1 MASWMIHLRIA
12 DLLADSVRNLDE
24 TAFVMGSIAP
34 DSGVPS
40 ADWTAYFPPK
50 SVSHYK
56 TRKEDETFFDIGRFV
71 REHFSPDLIRS
82 YSRREFS
89 FFLGYYVHLLTDV
102 EWTME
107 IYRPAMEA
115 HAGRAEK
122 DKNAFVWEMKRDWY
136 DLDFRYLEEHPDFRA
151 FRIYENAA
159 GFRNDFLDIFSK
171 DAFDSRREYICGFYR
186 GEHGDLYR
194 DYPYLSPEQADRFV
208 RRCAEKISAELEPA
222 LAVWNEAVP
231 YRLKDLQ
238 PSQFCISEKKLR
250 EVRSWFRPD
259 DLSGFE
265 PIPVRILGGVPVMT
279 DGHTRAAAAL
289 LAGLESVPL
298 CRDRDE
304 LDLEMYRRC
313 VDECRR
319 RQVVSP
325 GDLVSRVVSEE
336 EYREKWDRWCDRM
349 QEEVLKTRPAE

>member
-12 DLLADSVRNLDE
+12 DLLADSVRDLDE

-186 GEHGDLYR
+186 GEHGELYR

-208 RRCAEKISAELEPA
+208 RRCAEKVSAGLEPA

-238 PSQFCISEKKLR
+238 PSQFYISEKKLR

-298 CRDRDE
+298 CRDRDD

-325 GDLVSRVVSEE
+325 EDLVSRVVPEE

>member
-12 DLLADSVRNLDE
+12 DLLADSVRDLDE

-115 HAGRAEK
+115 HAGRAGK

-136 DLDFRYLEEHPDFRA
+136 DLDFRYLEEHTDFRA

-186 GEHGDLYR
+186 GEHGELYR

-208 RRCAEKISAELEPA
+208 RRCAEKVSAGLEPA
-222 LAVWNEAVP
+222 LSVWNEAVP

-238 PSQFCISEKKLR
+238 PSQFYISEKKLR

-298 CRDRDE
+298 CRDRDD

-325 GDLVSRVVSEE
+325 GDLVSRVVPEE

>member
-12 DLLADSVRNLDE
+12 DLLADSVRDLDE

-186 GEHGDLYR
+186 GEHGELYR

-208 RRCAEKISAELEPA
+208 RRCGEKISAGLEPA
-222 LAVWNEAVP
+222 LAVWNEAIP

-238 PSQFCISEKKLR
+238 PSQFYISEKKLR

-298 CRDRDE
+298 CRDRDD

-319 RQVVSP
+319 QQVVSP
-325 GDLVSRVVSEE
+325 EDLVSRVVPEE